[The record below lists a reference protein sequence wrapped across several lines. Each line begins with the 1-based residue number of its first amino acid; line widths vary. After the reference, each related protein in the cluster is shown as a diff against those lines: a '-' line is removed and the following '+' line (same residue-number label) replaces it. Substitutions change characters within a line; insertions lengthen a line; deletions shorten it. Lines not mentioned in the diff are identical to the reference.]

1 MQCETL
7 GCDCV
12 VDLAYYFK
20 VPWLLG
26 FCMFGRIGLLAL
38 AWEASEHPPTQDGMC
53 GNCPH
58 AGLWHVVLVKG
69 RLLSHCLSHCLFTA
83 DSPTSMLF
91 TAYSLPIYC
100 LFTTLGGSNGDIQSP
115 SGRGK
120 KRTREELFK
129 DE

>member
-69 RLLSHCLSHCLFTA
+69 ADSYPTAYPAFSLPIRLLVCYSLPIHC
-83 DSPTSMLF
+83 LF
-91 TAYSLPIYC
+91 TAYSL
-100 LFTTLGGSNGDIQSP
+100 
-115 SGRGK
+115 R
-120 KRTREELFK
+120 
-129 DE
+129 